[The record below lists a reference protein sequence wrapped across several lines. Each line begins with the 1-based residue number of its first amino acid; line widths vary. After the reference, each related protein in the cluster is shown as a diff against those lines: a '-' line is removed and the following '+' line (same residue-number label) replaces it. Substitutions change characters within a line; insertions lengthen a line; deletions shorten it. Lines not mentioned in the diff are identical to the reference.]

1 MLTLTTLT
9 PKKRKHSRR
18 VGRGNGSGRG
28 TFSGR
33 GMKGQKARSGGKGGL
48 KLRGLRTLMKA
59 MPKNK
64 GFTSGYDKLKTI
76 NLSELA
82 KRIKDNTVINLHG
95 YKVLGVGE
103 VTKAYTVSADAFSAS
118 AKTKLVQ
125 AGGKAL
131 KCGKH

>member
-1 MLTLTTLT
+1 MLTLTSLS

-33 GMKGQKARSGGKGGL
+33 GMKGQRARSGGKGGL
-48 KLRGLRTLMKA
+48 KLRGLRSLMKA

-64 GFTSGYDKLKTI
+64 GFTSGYDKLKTL
-76 NLSELA
+76 NLAELA
-82 KRIKDNTVINLHG
+82 KRFKDATVINLHG
-95 YKVLGVGE
+95 YKVLGVG
-103 VTKAYTVSADAFSAS
+103 TITQAYTVTADAFSAS
-118 AKTKLVQ
+118 AKAKLEA

-131 KCGKH
+131 TCGKH

>member
-1 MLTLTTLT
+1 MLTLTSLT
-9 PKKRKHSRR
+9 PKQRKHSRR

-33 GMKGQKARSGGKGGL
+33 GMKGQRARSGGKGGL
-48 KLRGLRTLMKA
+48 KLRGLRNLMKA

-64 GFTSGYDKLKTI
+64 GFTSGYDKLKTL
-76 NLSELA
+76 NLSQLV
-82 KRIKDNTVINLHG
+82 KRLEDKTVINLHG
-95 YKVLGVGE
+95 YKILGVGE
-103 VTKAYTVSADAFSAS
+103 VTKAYSVTADAFSTS
-118 AKTKLVQ
+118 ARTKLEA